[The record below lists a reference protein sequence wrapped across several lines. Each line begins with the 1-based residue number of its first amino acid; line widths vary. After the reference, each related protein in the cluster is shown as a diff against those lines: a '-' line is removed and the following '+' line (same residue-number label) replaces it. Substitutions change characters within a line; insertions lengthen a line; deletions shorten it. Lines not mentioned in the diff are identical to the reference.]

1 MAIDQVTASLILGGL
16 SGLSG
21 AINSG
26 NQANMN
32 SQQLAE
38 NRRQFDRQMGQQQ
51 GQQAL
56 QATQMDP
63 LSQQRSR
70 QKAALVAQ
78 LLKGYQ
84 PTQLQGNR
92 FVGGMT
98 PNPELIQSIM
108 SYFSPEANQAA
119 EQQFAMNATAAS
131 GGKYAMPN
139 LAALGYGAPQGA
151 GGVNT
156 TTPMP
161 TATPVA
167 VPRDP
172 YSDPR
177 TDARRR
183 LGGMEV

>member
-1 MAIDQVTASLILGGL
+1 MAIDPITASLIVGGL

-21 AINSG
+21 AISSG

-38 NRRQFDRQMGQQQ
+38 NKRQFDRQMGQQQ
-51 GQQAL
+51 GVQAL
-56 QATQMDP
+56 NATQMDP

-70 QKAALVAQ
+70 QKSALIAQ

-92 FVGGMT
+92 FVGGAQ

-108 SYFSPEANQAA
+108 SMFSPEANQAA

-139 LAALGYGAPQGA
+139 LPALGYGSPASVP
-151 GGVNT
+151 T
-156 TTPMP
+156 TTPLPP
-161 TATPVA
+161 TIPTA

-183 LGGMEV
+183 IGGMEV